1 MNRLWIPMGLSTVL
15 LASTGCQGT
24 TPWGEFSIGP
34 SPVNHSVTVQ
44 PNAVQSPQP
53 ATSTGH
59 PECDRIVAN
68 NTWVMLHGQEQG
80 SKVNVRPQP
89 SINAY
94 DGSYGL
100 VGESVKVLGS
110 NDDWYWVRFP
120 QSGHEGWLHCSVA
133 NDPKI

>member
-1 MNRLWIPMGLSTVL
+1 MVL

-24 TPWGEFSIGP
+24 TPWGEFSVGP

-44 PNAVQSPQP
+44 PNTVQSPQP
-53 ATSTGH
+53 AITLTGH
-59 PECDRIVAN
+59 PECDRTVPP
-68 NTWVMLHGQEQG
+68 NTWVILHGQEQG
-80 SKVNVRPQP
+80 SKVNIRPQP
-89 SINAY
+89 SQSAY

-100 VGESVKVLGS
+100 VGESVKVIGS
-110 NDDWYWVRFP
+110 NDDWYRVRFP